1 MIDTHAHIDFPDFD
15 SNRNEIIQRFIN
27 EGGEKIINVGCDMS
41 SSQRCTELAKE
52 NDIVFAAVGIHPH
65 DAGNATI
72 ENLKIL
78 EELLLE
84 HKTVAVGEIGMDFF
98 KVPNY
103 PAKIQEEAFRLQLEL
118 AENHK
123 KPIIIHCR
131 EAYMEVLEILK
142 SYKTSNW
149 QGVLHCF
156 TAGPEIAEKFLEL
169 GFHIGFTGVIT
180 YYKKN
185 SQNESF
191 LFDTLK
197 NMPLEKIL
205 VETDAPYLAPVPNRG
220 QLNEPVF
227 VKYVIQKIAEVRE
240 MREMEIELI
249 TSSNARKLFGI

>member
-149 QGVLHCF
+149 NGVLHCF

-169 GFHIGFTGVIT
+169 GFYIGFTGVIT

-185 SQNESF
+185 SQDESF
-191 LFDTLK
+191 LIETLR
-197 NMPLEKIL
+197 NMPLERIL

-220 QLNEPVF
+220 QLNEPAF
-227 VKYVIQKIAEVRE
+227 VKYVIKKIAEVRDIKE
-240 MREMEIELI
+240 AEIELI
-249 TSSNARKLFGI
+249 TSSNAQKLF

>member
-15 SNRNEIIQRFIN
+15 SSRNEVIQRFIN
-27 EGGEKIINVGCDMS
+27 EGGEKIINVGCDMP

-52 NDIVFAAVGIHPH
+52 NDIIFAAVGIHPH
-65 DAGNATI
+65 DAGSATI
-72 ENLKIL
+72 ENLKKI
-78 EELLLE
+78 EELVLR

-98 KVPNY
+98 RTPNY
-103 PAKIQEEAFRLQLEL
+103 SPRIQEEAFRLQLEL
-118 AENHK
+118 AENHG

-131 EAYMEVLEILK
+131 EAYLEVLEILK

-156 TAGPEIAEKFLEL
+156 TSGPEIAEKFLEL

-180 YYKKN
+180 YYKKS
-185 SQNESF
+185 SQEESF
-191 LFDTLK
+191 LFDTLR

-220 QLNEPVF
+220 QLNEPAF
-227 VKYVIQKIAEVRE
+227 VKYVIQKIAEIRG
-240 MREMEIELI
+240 MKEIELELV
-249 TSSNARKLFGI
+249 TTNNAQKLFRF